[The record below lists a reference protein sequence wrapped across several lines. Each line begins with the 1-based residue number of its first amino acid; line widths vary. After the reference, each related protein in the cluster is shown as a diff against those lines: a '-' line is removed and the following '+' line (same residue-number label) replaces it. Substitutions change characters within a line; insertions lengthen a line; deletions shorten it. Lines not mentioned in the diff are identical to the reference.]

1 MSNPCRKQ
9 GPVLKSFGAFLC
21 GPKPAQRMLPSI
33 TQHLWWDQYHQGSKG
48 SSCWGQGGGGLQ
60 MLTALLSLLQAT
72 SAPSLQPGSAALR
85 AFFSQLHQNLLSD
98 IAPRNSESCSPA
110 DCRLPFQAGGGTQ
123 EGGSKRR
130 QALSVSGR

>member
-48 SSCWGQGGGGLQ
+48 SSCWGQGGGVC
-60 MLTALLSLLQAT
+60 
-72 SAPSLQPGSAALR
+72 R
-85 AFFSQLHQNLLSD
+85 CSQLYYRYCRQLQLH
-98 IAPRNSESCSPA
+98 RCSPVLQLSGLFSVNCIKTYCPILHPETA
-110 DCRLPFQAGGGTQ
+110 RAAARLIAVSLSRLAG
-123 EGGSKRR
+123 ERR
-130 QALSVSGR
+130 RGAARGDRHFL